1 MSSDAPP
8 LCPYSPQHVS
18 DALQYVYSQFDLQRA
33 ENASLKIQVKRQ
45 QEEKDCLLA
54 DNLRMFEHSVEKSA
68 ACFKLEQENQDL
80 RDELAALKAKQ
91 APLGQDASTQT
102 SPVESKDFSVQ
113 ASPVESK
120 DFSVQASP
128 VESKDFSVQASPVES
143 KDFTVQASPVE
154 SKDFAAQAS
163 PVEQT
168 HAVAMKTRKL
178 KVTRRMFAVQ
188 ANTVTTKAKTVDEV
202 RQEAAALCERD
213 RMVLLSHDILICQAE
228 ITSILAEAKIVEAL
242 LKQEVA
248 KTARTPA
255 KQETVKVAK
264 NKEKAARAAEAA
276 KLEEQE
282 KASKAEAERKAHQEA
297 VRARQEQERRQKA
310 ERKAK
315 MQTLRARA
323 EEQARLEAARLEAS
337 AVAKSG
343 RPAVVTSVL
352 NPAQI
357 GQVENFAQITKET
370 FLTRASCIYE
380 FSDKGEGLPCLLAL
394 YVLECFGST
403 SWQLKQAEDNFLL
416 VVDREIGV
424 NKVPVYYQSP
434 LVSAED
440 IVFWV
445 ERDDFVKGSVFLF
458 KHTPVPADERV
469 AATIINAFELIRKD
483 GVFEILKLRK
493 ADLKDSYGLAMQQ
506 ITLVDK
512 SVMTM
517 TVLKMIIWFRQG
529 RIQALATC
537 ADVKKSMVLM
547 DKMLE
552 LAEDDYYF

>member
-1 MSSDAPP
+1 M
-8 LCPYSPQHVS
+8 
-18 DALQYVYSQFDLQRA
+18 
-33 ENASLKIQVKRQ
+33 
-45 QEEKDCLLA
+45 
-54 DNLRMFEHSVEKSA
+54 
-68 ACFKLEQENQDL
+68 
-80 RDELAALKAKQ
+80 
-91 APLGQDASTQT
+91 
-102 SPVESKDFSVQ
+102 
-113 ASPVESK
+113 
-120 DFSVQASP
+120 
-128 VESKDFSVQASPVES
+128 
-143 KDFTVQASPVE
+143 
-154 SKDFAAQAS
+154 
-163 PVEQT
+163 
-168 HAVAMKTRKL
+168 
-178 KVTRRMFAVQ
+178 
-188 ANTVTTKAKTVDEV
+188 
-202 RQEAAALCERD
+202 
-213 RMVLLSHDILICQAE
+213 
-228 ITSILAEAKIVEAL
+228 
-242 LKQEVA
+242 
-248 KTARTPA
+248 
-255 KQETVKVAK
+255 
-264 NKEKAARAAEAA
+264 
-276 KLEEQE
+276 
-282 KASKAEAERKAHQEA
+282 
-297 VRARQEQERRQKA
+297 
-310 ERKAK
+310 
-315 MQTLRARA
+315 
-323 EEQARLEAARLEAS
+323 
-337 AVAKSG
+337 
-343 RPAVVTSVL
+343 
-352 NPAQI
+352 
-357 GQVENFAQITKET
+357 
-370 FLTRASCIYE
+370 TRASCIYE
-380 FSDKGEGLPCLLAL
+380 FSDRGEGLPCLLAL